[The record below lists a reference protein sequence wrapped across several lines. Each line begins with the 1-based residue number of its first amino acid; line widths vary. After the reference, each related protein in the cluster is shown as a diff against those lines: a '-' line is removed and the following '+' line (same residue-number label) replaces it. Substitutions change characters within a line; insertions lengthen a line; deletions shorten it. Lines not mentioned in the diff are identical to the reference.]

1 MRNIWNNLRLIIY
14 ELQILMAMQI
24 ILFNDPLALL
34 VILLIAQIICALM
47 AGGCS
52 LIMGEHPDYMFTA
65 FVLTIVV
72 KAIISIVTPEYGTVA
87 SVIQSIVALAFFQTK
102 TLRGK
107 IYGKYNTYKRTFRNQ
122 MLRSLS
128 ASVDDVAWV

>member
-14 ELQILMAMQI
+14 GLQILMAMQI

-65 FVLTIVV
+65 FVLTIAV
-72 KAIISIVTPEYGTVA
+72 KAIISIVTPEYGIVA
-87 SVIQSIVALAFFQTK
+87 SVIQNVVAL
-102 TLRGK
+102 TL
-107 IYGKYNTYKRTFRNQ
+107 IARTFRSTFTQ
-122 MLRSLS
+122 KH
-128 ASVDDVAWV
+128 